1 MLERFNSIFN
11 LTLRLIEF
19 VQVWKNSREPS
30 DSKIHSLR
38 PSLIR
43 CVKKEG
49 KEEEEGGGGS
59 FPSPGSQLLN
69 R

>member
-11 LTLRLIEF
+11 LTPRLIEF

-38 PSLIR
+38 RSFAALK
-43 CVKKEG
+43 KKEKKKK
-49 KEEEEGGGGS
+49 KEEEEV
-59 FPSPGSQLLN
+59 FLHPARN
-69 R
+69 Y